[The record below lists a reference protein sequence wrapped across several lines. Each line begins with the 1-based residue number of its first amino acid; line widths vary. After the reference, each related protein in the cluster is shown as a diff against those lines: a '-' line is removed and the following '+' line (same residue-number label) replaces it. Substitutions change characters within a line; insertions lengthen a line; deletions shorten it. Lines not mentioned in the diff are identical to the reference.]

1 MIDKNIPMPEVTS
14 KRGKW
19 VELAKKMEIGDSFL
33 DVDATSS
40 SCGGSKA
47 FNSIYQWGRANGAK
61 FTSRKQEAGGVR
73 IWRIS

>member
-14 KRGKW
+14 KREKW

-33 DVDATSS
+33 DVDATDSNAT
-40 SCGGSKA
+40 GSKA
-47 FNSIYQWGRANGAK
+47 LNAFAQWGRKNGAK
-61 FTSRKQEAGGVR
+61 FAARKQEAGGVR